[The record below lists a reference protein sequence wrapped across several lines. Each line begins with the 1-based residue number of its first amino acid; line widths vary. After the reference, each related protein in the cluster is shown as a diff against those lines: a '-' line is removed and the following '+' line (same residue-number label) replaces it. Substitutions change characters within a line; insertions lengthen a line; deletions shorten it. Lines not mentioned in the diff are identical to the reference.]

1 MLRAYEQDEPYRVV
15 EGCASLVDSSVVV
28 AAAAA
33 VAVDAV
39 DPSRSILLRVV
50 FGLLEAT
57 CALPLL
63 FVYAARVLEDSLL
76 KLVLIRLYSD
86 CTICTLVRGPF
97 PLDPL
102 VVLMIC

>member
-15 EGCASLVDSSVVV
+15 EGCASLVDSSVAV

-39 DPSRSILLRVV
+39 DPSRSHLLRVV
-50 FGLLEAT
+50 SGLLEAT